1 MTNNM
6 VKILEYQ
13 TEHFADLTSY
23 TLPEE
28 QAMFSRIPAEVLNN
42 PRIDDETDRFYYTIM
57 YNDKAVGFFLLE
69 FAHDRW
75 YKPQD
80 ETAALLRSLTLNPEF
95 QGKGIAKEM
104 MIQLPDLVRKQ
115 FPDVKEIAFGVNFKN
130 TSAYQMYLKAGYQD
144 SGKSFDG
151 PKGPQHIMVK
161 EL

>member
-1 MTNNM
+1 MTINM

-28 QAMFSRIPAEVLNN
+28 HAMFSRIPAEVLNN

-104 MIQLPDLVRKQ
+104 MIQLPDLVRNQ

-144 SGKSFDG
+144 SGESFVG

>member
-57 YNDKAVGFFLLE
+57 YNDKAVGFF
-69 FAHDRW
+69 FW
-75 YKPQD
+75 N
-80 ETAALLRSLTLNPEF
+80 LRMTDGISLRMKRLH
-95 QGKGIAKEM
+95 
-104 MIQLPDLVRKQ
+104 
-115 FPDVKEIAFGVNFKN
+115 
-130 TSAYQMYLKAGYQD
+130 Y
-144 SGKSFDG
+144 
-151 PKGPQHIMVK
+151 
-161 EL
+161 

>member
-95 QGKGIAKEM
+95 QGKG
-104 MIQLPDLVRKQ
+104 LPRK
-115 FPDVKEIAFGVNFKN
+115 
-130 TSAYQMYLKAGYQD
+130 
-144 SGKSFDG
+144 
-151 PKGPQHIMVK
+151 
-161 EL
+161 

>member
-1 MTNNM
+1 MTINM

-95 QGKGIAKEM
+95 QGRGIARN
-104 MIQLPDLVRKQ
+104 IQIAKRKRK
-115 FPDVKEIAFGVNFKN
+115 PDVKEIAFGVNFKN

-144 SGKSFDG
+144 SGESFDG